1 MYVFW
6 GNAMIFFKSTYDK
19 LVIARGLP
27 SPIIRIVQ
35 S

>member
-6 GNAMIFFKSTYDK
+6 GNAMIIFKSTYDK